1 MVAAAV
7 GIVLLA
13 IVAIVA
19 LGSKVSPGAVFL
31 VLLLAAAIGF
41 GLPMMIIGR
50 LRERR
55 IRKLEEQFPLALE
68 VLVRGL
74 RAGHPISAALEL
86 LTADLPD
93 PIGFELGIVV
103 YEVTYGLD
111 LRDAFQNLAEIG
123 REHG

>member
-1 MVAAAV
+1 MVATAV

-50 LRERR
+50 LRDRR
-55 IRKLEEQFPLALE
+55 IRKLEAQFPLALE
-68 VLVRGL
+68 VFVRGL
-74 RAGHPISAALEL
+74 RAGPPISAELEL
-86 LTADLPD
+86 PPADLPD
-93 PIGFELGIVV
+93 PLGSDVGIVGDDV
-103 YEVTYGLD
+103 HYGPD
-111 LRDAFQNLAEIG
+111 RK
-123 REHG
+123 RH

>member
-19 LGSKVSPGAVFL
+19 LGSKVSPGAVFP

-50 LRERR
+50 LRDRR
-55 IRKLEEQFPLALE
+55 IRKLEGQFPLALE

-74 RAGHPISAALEL
+74 SAGLPHSAALEL
-86 LTADLPD
+86 LLTDLPD
-93 PIGFELGIVV
+93 PIDYEFAIVV
-103 YEVTYGLD
+103 DPCTTGI
-111 LRDAFQNLAEIG
+111 AF
-123 REHG
+123 